1 MTIREIKEFSENPHN
16 WRPAWGIG
24 NVKIERLDFYGLEF
38 HKILID
44 ETYKDGFES
53 IKKESDVYTHG
64 YRMLALYQVM
74 RGIGLFEY
82 HHISKMDMREL
93 MKKQDALLNRP

>member
-1 MTIREIKEFSENPHN
+1 MTKKEIKEFSENPHN
-16 WRPAWGIG
+16 WKPAGCIG

-74 RGIGLFEY
+74 RGVGVFEY
-82 HHISKMDMREL
+82 HRVSKTDMREL
-93 MKKQDALLNRP
+93 MKKQDASLS